1 MQPAALQL
9 ETSYMERKRIL
20 ILDSSG
26 MESTHNGIFLSDGAA
41 ESWSNCK
48 VMQWIKISLHKA
60 RGVGQNQKYITAP
73 MDLW

>member
-26 MESTHNGIFLSDGAA
+26 MESTHNGIFLGDDEA

-48 VMQWIKISLHKA
+48 VMHWINISSHKA
-60 RGVGQNQKYITAP
+60 LGVEQNHKYIMAP
-73 MDLW
+73 ID